1 MENDRI
7 LQNNRITHFILRVDL
22 LQDTQIDYKQLAD
35 SLKGEF
41 ETYKTELHFNYNV
54 DIDKVEVK
62 KEDFIKYLLSTP
74 TVNLKIDSFEKCITI
89 ELQQYI
95 DKTSYVQY
103 FTKVIDALKSLGVEI
118 YARRIGMRYINVFS
132 CSKIAEISKVLNV
145 TDAKFIKESVAKD
158 GIARSMIVHEYQ
170 YGAYLARVQY
180 GIPNK
185 FYPSVIKNYDIVL
198 DIDVYSSGQQHIDVW
213 EESITQFNHQ
223 AYNTFISYIKESFL
237 QTLK

>member
-103 FTKVIDALKSLGVEI
+103 LTKVIDALKSLGVEI

-132 CSKIAEISKVLNV
+132 CSKIAEISKLAHN
-145 TDAKFIKESVAKD
+145 KE
-158 GIARSMIVHEYQ
+158 
-170 YGAYLARVQY
+170 
-180 GIPNK
+180 
-185 FYPSVIKNYDIVL
+185 
-198 DIDVYSSGQQHIDVW
+198 
-213 EESITQFNHQ
+213 
-223 AYNTFISYIKESFL
+223 
-237 QTLK
+237 